1 MNDSFT
7 FDSDV
12 DDIFSSND
20 DTEGNTHFL
29 DLIMNTE
36 TDESSDDELDP
47 QEADDE
53 AEKDAD
59 VEKHQHHRMKK
70 YP

>member
-47 QEADDE
+47 QKTDDE
-53 AEKDAD
+53 AE
-59 VEKHQHHRMKK
+59 
-70 YP
+70 